1 MVLKAFSLLWLSR
14 SSEVHN
20 ASLRFFREP
29 SDQGAAANRRVASR
43 LQSARPV
50 AAVAEL
56 LPLDDEELRTRSDA
70 TKEQSLGSVGGRRLI
85 FLSRCSDAFS
95 ARHCARIQKSFRYA
109 PSGVM
114 ALSEHGARIF
124 GVLAVAVG
132 LVIVWF
138 YFYLRRAIVRD
149 EEALQKPRWR

>member
-1 MVLKAFSLLWLSR
+1 MKSTTLRCVFFESR
-14 SSEVHN
+14 LTR
-20 ASLRFFREP
+20 ALQRT
-29 SDQGAAANRRVASR
+29 VASR

-56 LPLDDEELRTRSDA
+56 LSLDDEELRTRSDA

-114 ALSEHGARIF
+114 ALSEHSARIF